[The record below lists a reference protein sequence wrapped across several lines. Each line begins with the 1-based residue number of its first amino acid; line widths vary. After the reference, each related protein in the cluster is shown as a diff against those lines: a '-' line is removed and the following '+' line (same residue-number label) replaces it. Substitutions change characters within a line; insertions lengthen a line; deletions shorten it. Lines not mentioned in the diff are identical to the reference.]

1 MNITMKS
8 STLLIMALIL
18 ALVAGLSYSSYF
30 PAKGKVILATTTS
43 TYDSGLLD
51 YLLPNFER
59 EKNVEVQVIAVGTGQ
74 AIEMARRG
82 DADVILVHS
91 PSDEKKLVE
100 EGYGVDRR
108 CIMYNDFLIIGPERD
123 PAKIKGLKAWEAFR
137 DIYLSKSTFISRGD
151 ESGTHKKEKLIWN
164 ITGLKPGGEWYI
176 EVGGGM
182 GDTLRIADEKQAY
195 TLTDRGTY
203 ASMLDKVSLVILV
216 EGDKTL
222 LNPYGI
228 IRVNSSKR
236 LNSPLALVF
245 SDYLLSKEGQDRIGG
260 FKKNGVQLFYPL
272 RGNCLEAEE

>member
-1 MNITMKS
+1 MNITMKFS
-8 STLLIMALIL
+8 ALLIILALIL
-18 ALVAGLSYSSYF
+18 ASIAGLSYSNYF
-30 PAKGKVILATTTS
+30 PAKEKIILATTTS

-91 PSDEKKLVE
+91 PSDEKKLVK

-108 CIMYNDFLIIGPERD
+108 CVMYNDFVIIGPTRD
-123 PAKIKGLKAWEAFR
+123 SAKIKGLKAHEAFKN
-137 DIYLSKSTFISRGD
+137 IYLSNSTFISRGD

-164 ITGLKPGGEWYI
+164 RAGLKPGGEWYI

-182 GDTLRIADEKQAY
+182 GDTLRIANEKQGY

-203 ASMLDKVSLVILV
+203 VSMLDRISLDILV

-228 IRVNSSKR
+228 IRVNSSKNSR
-236 LNSPLALVF
+236 LAQAL
-245 SDYLLSKEGQDRIGG
+245 SDYLLSKEGQDMIEG

-272 RGNCLEAEE
+272 RGTCLDVDQ